1 MTANNKSPIT
11 NNPQKVQRRLRVL
24 LSAYACCPHHGSE
37 PEVGWAFSKALAA
50 HHDVWVLTRTAHRE
64 RIEKELQQ
72 RPVQGLRFLYYD
84 PPELFGWGSH
94 GGVRMQVHSY
104 CWQLLA
110 VSKVW
115 NFHRELGFDIAH
127 HVTFAKYWAPS
138 CLAWLPVP
146 FVWGPVGGAE
156 VTPRGLLSALTWKER
171 ALERLKQIA
180 ARAGELDPFVR
191 KTARRADRVFASTEE
206 TAVRLRRMGC
216 SRVEVM
222 TQIGV
227 EAGLI
232 TSGESRAGACRFISI
247 GRLIHWKG
255 FLLGLQAF
263 SSFRTK
269 DSEYWIV
276 GDGPS
281 RASMERFVAER
292 GLQNQ
297 VKFFGSLSRTET
309 EERLAA
315 ADVLVHPSFHDSAG
329 LVCLEAMAV
338 GKPVVCL
345 NTGGPA
351 GLIDDS
357 CGIRIAAGSAA
368 EVRDGLCAAM
378 SRLASDPVLRQRMG
392 LAAQERVRNCFD
404 WKKKAEWM
412 SRCYIDL
419 AECGETF

>member
-1 MTANNKSPIT
+1 
-11 NNPQKVQRRLRVL
+11 L
-24 LSAYACCPHHGSE
+24 G
-37 PEVGWAFSKALAA
+37 
-50 HHDVWVLTRTAHRE
+50 
-64 RIEKELQQ
+64 
-72 RPVQGLRFLYYD
+72 FLYYD
-84 PPELFGWGSH
+84 PPELFGWGLH
-94 GGVRMQVHSY
+94 GGIRMQLHSY

-110 VSKVW
+110 VSKVR
-115 NFHRELGFDIAH
+115 NFHREIGFDVAH

-138 CLAWLPVP
+138 GLAWLPVP

-156 VTPRGLLSALTWKER
+156 VTPRGLLPALTRKER
-171 ALERLKQIA
+171 VLERLKRMA

-206 TAVRLRRMGC
+206 TAVRLKRMGC
-216 SRVEVM
+216 RRVEVL

-227 EAGLI
+227 DAGRMARL
-232 TSGESRAGACRFISI
+232 ESRAGACRLISI

-255 FLLGLQAF
+255 FQLGLQAF
-263 SSFRTK
+263 SMCGTE
-269 DSEYWIV
+269 DAEYWIV

-281 RASMERFVAER
+281 RAPMEQFVAER
-292 GLQNQ
+292 GLRGR
-297 VKFFGSLSRTET
+297 VKFFGSLSRAET

-329 LVCLEAMAV
+329 LVCLEAMAA

-357 CGIRIAAGSAA
+357 CGIRIPAGTVA
-368 EVRDGLCAAM
+368 EARDGLCAAM
-378 SRLASDPVLRQRMG
+378 TWLASDPVLRQRMG

-404 WKKKAEWM
+404 WRKKAEWM
-412 SRCYIDL
+412 SCCYADL